1 MTFAVVLAAELMVV
15 PRFVPDEALALLRQ
29 RKPTFFGGVPAIFIA
44 LLMTNSMTAD
54 DWKTVKAILWGGA
67 PLPPDVLEK
76 FEKIS
81 GEKVRQIYGS
91 TELAPAATIMP
102 ANPDEPRGSVG
113 LPIPGTII
121 EIRNTGD
128 PAKRLAGGEAGEIV
142 VVGPQVMKGYW
153 NRPEETG
160 RSMIDGFFR
169 TGDIGYLDDKG
180 YLFIVDR
187 LKDMIIA
194 GGYNIYPANVEAAIY
209 SHPSVAEVIVIGV
222 PDAYRGETVKAF
234 VVLRGD
240 ATLTLEDLQKHL
252 KDRLSPIEMPRQLGF
267 GNSFQRLW
275 SANCRALNCGARFA
289 MAPEPPVG
297 AP

>member
-1 MTFAVVLAAELMVV
+1 M
-15 PRFVPDEALALLRQ
+15 
-29 RKPTFFGGVPAIFIA
+29 
-44 LLMTNSMTAD
+44 
-54 DWKTVKAILWGGA
+54 
-67 PLPPDVLEK
+67 
-76 FEKIS
+76 
-81 GEKVRQIYGS
+81 
-91 TELAPAATIMP
+91 
-102 ANPDEPRGSVG
+102 
-113 LPIPGTII
+113 
-121 EIRNTGD
+121 
-128 PAKRLAGGEAGEIV
+128 
-142 VVGPQVMKGYW
+142 VGPQVMKGYW

-252 KDRLSPIEMPRQLGF
+252 KDRLSPIEMPRQLGD
-267 GNSFQRLW
+267 
-275 SANCRALNCGARFA
+275 SAAASKDRRRQIV
-289 MAPEPPVG
+289 AP
-297 AP
+297 